1 MTSDSQRNKI
11 TVLMSTYNGD
21 RYLTEQIESI
31 LNQKDAHVNIIVRDD
46 GSTDQTQAI
55 LRQYQEK
62 GALTF
67 YTGENLG
74 PERSFLH
81 LLQHAPQS
89 DYYAFA
95 DQDDVWLDD
104 KLSTGIERLKA
115 HEDKPALYFSQTQL
129 TDASLH
135 SIPSVVIH
143 PYLTFGEMLIYKFI
157 GGCTMIMNNAL
168 RTTVGNFVPKQMPMH
183 DLWIYSIALA
193 ADAYIVFDP
202 QPHIL
207 YRQHGN
213 NAVGQG
219 QGFVY
224 EWAQRFKRFS
234 TQSNERFTQAQ
245 ELAEGYLSV
254 MSPKNVALLR
264 LFLEGKKNFWK
275 RIGII
280 RNHDLRCADRT
291 TQQLFW
297 LNVFFNKY

>member
-1 MTSDSQRNKI
+1 
-11 TVLMSTYNGD
+11 
-21 RYLTEQIESI
+21 
-31 LNQKDAHVNIIVRDD
+31 
-46 GSTDQTQAI
+46 
-55 LRQYQEK
+55 
-62 GALTF
+62 
-67 YTGENLG
+67 
-74 PERSFLH
+74 
-81 LLQHAPQS
+81 
-89 DYYAFA
+89 
-95 DQDDVWLDD
+95 
-104 KLSTGIERLKA
+104 
-115 HEDKPALYFSQTQL
+115 
-129 TDASLH
+129 
-135 SIPSVVIH
+135 
-143 PYLTFGEMLIYKFI
+143 
-157 GGCTMIMNNAL
+157 
-168 RTTVGNFVPKQMPMH
+168 MH

-291 TQQLFW
+291 TQLLFW